1 MKITLRNF
9 ICFLLLVITANS
21 VAQNPA
27 IDSLEQVLT
36 LHQSEKDTVRIKL
49 LNELAKQYL
58 RINPDK
64 AIAYSNESIE
74 LSQKNNFNR
83 GISLAYNNIGN
94 VYRLQGKYKEA
105 LEYLQKALV
114 IDHEIGDKSSEA
126 LSLNNIGN
134 IYISQGAY
142 DKSLEFYFKSLALR
156 QEINDKNGIA
166 ISFNNIGLAY
176 KNQGSYDKALE
187 YYENSYQIF
196 KEINDKKGIANSFN
210 NFGMTYLHKGNS
222 EKAIENY
229 LNSLKIFEEIGDNL
243 GQSSTLNNVGN
254 IYYKQSNYI
263 KALEYYEKSLKIK
276 EILGDKSGIANLL
289 LNIGGVY
296 KEEGNYKK
304 ALENATRALKI
315 QEEIGDKKGMVSSLI
330 NIGEYFSLQENFDKS
345 LEYYFQSLTLM
356 ENIGYNEKYSETL
369 QSIGLLYQLQGSYSK
384 SLEYLSKALA
394 IVKASGAME
403 QAKSIY
409 YIIAETYAKMG
420 NHQKS
425 YEFQVLFT
433 KLNDSLQKAQNDK
446 AMLEMQAKYETEK
459 KEKEIELL
467 NIEKLKQEESQI
479 NQRRVLYLV
488 LAVLALIIILA
499 GTIYNRYRANKI
511 VNAELELKNKAINKA
526 KGEIELQKEV
536 LEDKNQ
542 VITSSITYAKRIQE
556 AILPTIEDIRSSLPD
571 SFIFFQPKDI
581 VSGDFYW
588 FNKKDDK
595 IFIAAV
601 DCTGHGV
608 PGAFM
613 SMIGNDLLNQ
623 IANVEEITNP
633 GEMLNNLHREVQ
645 FALKQRD
652 GLNENHDGMDIALCC
667 IDYRKKE
674 LQFASANRVLYFFNE
689 AGEFKELKGDKNA
702 IGGMIHTS
710 RRNYSCFTIPF
721 EKGDCFYIFSD
732 GIVDQF
738 GGKDEKK
745 YGYKR
750 LKNLFAENQ
759 QFKMSRQ
766 KELLDKTMMSW
777 IGELEQVDDILVI
790 GVRL

>member
-1 MKITLRNF
+1 MKKRLQNIFWTLLFLFAAN
-9 ICFLLLVITANS
+9 CF
-21 VAQNPA
+21 AQTPA
-27 IDSLEQVLT
+27 IDSLEQALT
-36 LHQSEKDTVRIKL
+36 HHVDSKDTVRIQL

-58 RINPDK
+58 RVNPGK
-64 AIAYSNESIE
+64 VLSLSNEAIE
-74 LSQKNNFNR
+74 LSTKNNYKK
-83 GISLAYNNIGN
+83 GLSSAYNNIGN

-105 LEYLQKALV
+105 LEYLQKALA

-134 IYISQGAY
+134 IFISQGVYEKA
-142 DKSLEFYFKSLALR
+142 LEYYFKSLAIR

-176 KNQGSYDKALE
+176 KNQGNYDKALE

-196 KEINDKKGIANSFN
+196 KEINDKKGIANSYN
-210 NFGMTYLHKGNS
+210 NFGMTWLHKGNS

-229 LNSLKIFEEIGDNL
+229 LNSLKIFEDIGDKL

-254 IYYKQSNYI
+254 IYYKQNNYT

-330 NIGEYFSLQENFDKS
+330 NIGEYYSLQENYDKS
-345 LEYYFQSLTLM
+345 LDYYFQSLTLM
-356 ENIGYNEKYSETL
+356 EAIGDNEKFSETL
-369 QSIGLLYQLQGSYSK
+369 QSIGLLYQVKGNYVK
-384 SLEYLSKALA
+384 SLEYLTRALR
-394 IVKASGAME
+394 IVKENGAME
-403 QAKSIY
+403 QVKSIY
-409 YIIAETYAKMG
+409 SAIAQTYSKMG
-420 NHQKS
+420 NHEQS
-425 YEFQVLFT
+425 YEYQVLYT
-433 KLNDSLQKAQNDK
+433 KLNDSLQKAQNEKDMF
-446 AMLEMQAKYETEK
+446 AMQAKYETEK

-467 NIEKLKQEESQI
+467 NIEKQKQEEAQA
-479 NQRRVLYLV
+479 NQRKVLYFV

-499 GTIYNRYRANKI
+499 ATIYNRYRVNQKI
-511 VNAELELKNKAINKA
+511 NEKLEQKNKAINKA
-526 KGEIELQKEV
+526 KEEIEQQKEV
-536 LEDKNQ
+536 LEDKNL

-556 AILPTIEDIRSSLPD
+556 AILPTMETIRTELPD
-571 SFIFFQPKDI
+571 SFIYFQPKDI

-588 FNKKDDK
+588 FNKKDNK

-623 IANVEEITNP
+623 IANVEGISNP
-633 GEMLNNLHREVQ
+633 GEILNNLHREVQ
-645 FALKQRD
+645 YALKQRD

-667 IDYRKKE
+667 IDYKKKE
-674 LQFASANRVLYFFNE
+674 LQFASANRVLYFFSE

-710 RRNYSCFTIPF
+710 RRSYNCFTLPF

-732 GIVDQF
+732 GVVDQF
-738 GGKDEKK
+738 GGPDEKK

-750 LKNLFAENQ
+750 LKSFFTQNQ

-766 KELLDKTMMSW
+766 KELLEKTISSW
-777 IGELEQVDDILVI
+777 LSGFEQVDDILVI

>member
-1 MKITLRNF
+1 MKKGIQNF
-9 ICFLLLVITANS
+9 LIVFCLLIGATAF
-21 VAQNPA
+21 AQNAA
-27 IDSLEQVLT
+27 IDSLEQVLLMHT
-36 LHQSEKDTVRIKL
+36 SGNDTIRIKL

-64 AIAYSNESIE
+64 AIAYSNESIQ
-74 LSQKNNFNR
+74 LSNANNFKK
-83 GISLAYNNIGN
+83 GISPAYNNIGN

-105 LEYLQKALV
+105 LAYLQKALI
-114 IDHEIGDKSSEA
+114 IDHEMGDKSSEA

-142 DKSLEFYFKSLALR
+142 DKSLQFYFKSLALR

-229 LNSLKIFEEIGDNL
+229 LNSLKIFEEIGDKL

-254 IYYKQSNYI
+254 IYFKQNNYI
-263 KALEYYEKSLKIK
+263 KALEYYQKSLKIK

-296 KEEGNYKK
+296 KEEGNYNK

-315 QEEIGDKKGMVSSLI
+315 HEAIGDKKGMVSSLI
-330 NIGEYFSLQENFDKS
+330 NIGEYYSLQENYDKS
-345 LEYYFQSLTLM
+345 LQYYFQSLTLM
-356 ENIGYNEKYSETL
+356 ETIGYNEKYSETL
-369 QSIGLLYQLQGSYSK
+369 QSIGLLYQLRGNYPK
-384 SLEYLSKALA
+384 SLEYLSKALE

-403 QAKSIY
+403 QAKAIY

-425 YEFQVLFT
+425 YEYQVLYT
-433 KLNDSLQKAQNDK
+433 KLNDSLQKIQNEK
-446 AMLEMQAKYETEK
+446 AMLEMQAKYETEI
-459 KEKEIELL
+459 KEKEIDKL
-467 NIEKLKQEESQI
+467 NAENQKQEEAQV

-488 LAVLALIIILA
+488 LAVLLLIIILA
-499 GTIYNRYRANKI
+499 ATIYNRYRANRKI
-511 VNAELELKNKAINKA
+511 NAELELKNKAINKA

-556 AILPTIEDIRSSLPD
+556 AILPTLEDIRSALPD
-571 SFIFFQPKDI
+571 SFIMFQPKDI

-595 IFIAAV
+595 VFIAAV

-645 FALKQRD
+645 FALKQRS

-667 IDYRKKE
+667 IDYKKKE
-674 LQFASANRVLYFFNE
+674 VQFASANRVLYFFSE

-710 RRNYSCFTIPF
+710 RRNYSCFTLPF

-745 YGYKR
+745 FGYKR
-750 LKNLFAENQ
+750 LKNFFTDNQ
-759 QFKMSRQ
+759 QFKMIRQ
-766 KELLDKTMMSW
+766 KELLEKTMSSW
-777 IGELEQVDDILVI
+777 VGELEQIDDMLVI